1 MIALLCLVS
10 DHTLERLD
18 VNNDSPHAFR
28 FAADLSPST
37 SPFYNVSFYK
47 KKKNYIMPLTMS

>member
-1 MIALLCLVS
+1 MIDLLCLVS

-18 VNNDSPHAFR
+18 VNNDSPYAFR

-47 KKKNYIMPLTMS
+47 LIKK

>member
-1 MIALLCLVS
+1 MIDLLCLVS

-18 VNNDSPHAFR
+18 VNNDSPYAFR

-47 KKKNYIMPLTMS
+47 LIKNKNK